1 MVLCVHLFF
10 DFTSSQSLPE
20 PLDRAQQRTWSSE
33 RNISPHGR
41 WLNDSTR
48 DATSPPLSQ
57 EPSFTSSNWTPPP
70 SHIHEPPLRVVD
82 YPDAPGYHKP
92 PFQTSRMDINS
103 RQTPPA
109 PILRDGPAQQT
120 HERYHRQ
127 QEAGFTRPPR
137 PLQLSQS
144 SVRPKN
150 RRDALPY
157 FHDARRPP
165 ALHTSSNGSRSNWN
179 TAETPA
185 DENQGPR
192 LLNERI
198 SELVP
203 EVQTRGGGLRPLQG
217 IRQDKGYHYGEPD
230 LPGVRTLGH
239 PETRQDHY
247 PPETNLPEARTLGHP
262 EPRQEHYPQPN
273 PPEVRIF
280 GHPESR
286 QDYTFQPIKTFE
298 QRLDSAPVP
307 RAGSLLSRISHG
319 NTDDPMMAQSL
330 RDRVQTGNK
339 RDRDNM
345 SRSHLLD
352 GPIEAD
358 DGDLDVGNRRR
369 KRRRAR
375 RGGGP

>member
-1 MVLCVHLFF
+1 M
-10 DFTSSQSLPE
+10 
-20 PLDRAQQRTWSSE
+20 
-33 RNISPHGR
+33 
-41 WLNDSTR
+41 
-48 DATSPPLSQ
+48 
-57 EPSFTSSNWTPPP
+57 
-70 SHIHEPPLRVVD
+70 
-82 YPDAPGYHKP
+82 
-92 PFQTSRMDINS
+92 
-103 RQTPPA
+103 
-109 PILRDGPAQQT
+109 
-120 HERYHRQ
+120 
-127 QEAGFTRPPR
+127 
-137 PLQLSQS
+137 
-144 SVRPKN
+144 
-150 RRDALPY
+150 
-157 FHDARRPP
+157 
-165 ALHTSSNGSRSNWN
+165 
-179 TAETPA
+179 PA
-185 DENQGPR
+185 DENQGSR

-286 QDYTFQPIKTFE
+286 QDYTFQPTKTFE

-339 RDRDNM
+339 RDRDDM